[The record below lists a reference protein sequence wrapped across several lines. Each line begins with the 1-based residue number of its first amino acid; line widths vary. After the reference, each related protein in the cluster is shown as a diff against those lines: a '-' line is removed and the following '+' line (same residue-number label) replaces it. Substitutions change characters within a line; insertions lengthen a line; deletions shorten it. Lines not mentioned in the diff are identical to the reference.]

1 MERGEPS
8 PHGRR
13 PRAGS
18 ARRLVRGPA
27 AWRLG
32 ALAVLVVWGAVVAAV
47 LPAALGLGAVETAS
61 FSALLPVG
69 APSTVALGLLRR
81 VEGRS
86 ENELLVVCRLD
97 GAAPARPGRLVA
109 VVSGF
114 ERAVRRGVGP
124 AVAPAAPPTVA
135 PDGRVALVPLTVT
148 GDERAVL
155 AAVGEA
161 RHALATHHVAGVTA
175 GVTGPA
181 AFETDLLGSLAGVDT
196 TLVLVT
202 AVLVGVLFVA
212 TYRSPTAWV
221 LPLVAVAIAEIVANA
236 ATSLVAHAVPV
247 SGESTGLL
255 TVLVFGVGTDEA
267 LLLTARYREELH
279 GPLGRSSDH
288 HALWLAWRRAAPT
301 VAASATTVVAALA
314 CLLLADSGVAR
325 GFAVVGMVGVAVT
338 AVVLL
343 TAYPAMLVLSGRGV
357 FWPRVPRGTAGPGA
371 FGGAWRAVARVVVR
385 HPRAIWTSGVVLL
398 VVLATGLHAL
408 DTQVTVVD
416 DLPAGAPSVRAMDLL
431 AGSIP
436 LGVVAPA
443 VVVVRQPAALAP
455 ARRVAATAPEVV
467 AVGSVTRAGQLAA
480 FDVVFRPAPL
490 GEAGLR
496 PVETLRAALARTV
509 GQRALVGGQSAEDVD
524 ARAAAQRD
532 LLVVGPAVLAVA
544 VAVLALV
551 LRALAGPVLV
561 AATVAASYLAVL
573 GAASALAHSVLRWP
587 GIDPTVPLLGFVLLV
602 ALGVDYTIF
611 LMARAREELVRE
623 RANGSGPAPPDV
635 SGMERAVAATGGVLT
650 AAGLILAGT
659 FSALLVLPLLPIRQ
673 IGLVVAGGVLFDAL
687 LVRSVLLP
695 AIVVDTG
702 RGFWWPTRVEPDDP
716 ACPPAVP
723 PGATGGGTDDAGDA
737 DDAGDEAARGAC
749 PADGVAGSHH
759 ERSP

>member
-8 PHGRR
+8 PYRRR
-13 PRAGS
+13 PRA
-18 ARRLVRGPA
+18 ATALALVRGRT

-32 ALAVLVVWGAVVAAV
+32 ALAVLVLWGAVVAAV

-81 VEGRS
+81 VEGRNES
-86 ENELLVVCRLD
+86 ELLVVCRAD
-97 GAAPARPGRLVA
+97 GSRPAAPGRLVA
-109 VVSGF
+109 AATGL
-114 ERAVRRGVGP
+114 ERAVRRAGGP
-124 AVAPAAPPTVA
+124 GLAPAGPPTVA
-135 PDGRVALVPLTVT
+135 PDGRVALVPFSVT
-148 GDERAVL
+148 GDERGVM
-155 AAVGEA
+155 AAVRQA
-161 RHALATHHVAGVTA
+161 RHALEAHPVPGVTA

-202 AVLVGVLFVA
+202 AALVGVLFVV
-212 TYRSPTAWV
+212 TYRSPTAWA
-221 LPLVAVAIAEIVANA
+221 LPLVAVAIAEVVANA

-255 TVLVFGVGTDEA
+255 TVLVFGVGTDDA

-288 HALWLAWRRAAPT
+288 HALWVAWRRAAPA

-338 AVVLL
+338 ATVLL

-357 FWPRVPRGTAGPGA
+357 FWPRVPRGVSAAGA
-371 FGGAWRAVARVVVR
+371 FSGAWRTVASVVVR
-385 HPRAIWTSGVVLL
+385 HPRAIWTGGVALI
-398 VVLATGLHAL
+398 VVLAAGLHVL
-408 DTQVTVVD
+408 DTQVTAVD

-431 AGSIP
+431 SGSVP

-443 VVVVRQPAALAP
+443 VVVVRAPAALAP
-455 ARRVAATAPEVV
+455 ARRVAAETVSVV
-467 AVGSVTRAGQLAA
+467 SVGPSVRSGRLAA

-490 GEAGLR
+490 GAAGLR
-496 PVETLRAALARTV
+496 PVEVLRAGLARAV
-509 GQRALVGGQSAEDVD
+509 GTSALVGGQSAEDVD
-524 ARAAAQRD
+524 ARAAARRD

-561 AATVAASYLAVL
+561 AATIAASYLAVL
-573 GAASALAHSVLRWP
+573 GGTAALSRSVFRWP

-611 LMARAREELVRE
+611 LMARAREELVRD
-623 RANGSGPAPPDV
+623 RGAGSASPGPGAA
-635 SGMERAVAATGGVLT
+635 SSMERTVAATGGVLT

-702 RGFWWPTRVEPDDP
+702 RGFWWPTRLG
-716 ACPPAVP
+716 PPVGASP
-723 PGATGGGTDDAGDA
+723 PGTGSRPEGAVSGEGGAAG
-737 DDAGDEAARGAC
+737 GDRGA
-749 PADGVAGSHH
+749 AVDGAVAGSDH

>member
-1 MERGEPS
+1 M
-8 PHGRR
+8 
-13 PRAGS
+13 
-18 ARRLVRGPA
+18 
-27 AWRLG
+27 
-32 ALAVLVVWGAVVAAV
+32 AAV
-47 LPAALGLGAVETAS
+47 LPAALGLGAAETAS

-81 VEGRS
+81 IEGRD

-97 GAAPARPGRLVA
+97 GPRPLRPARLVA
-109 VVSGF
+109 AVTGL
-114 ERAVRRGVGP
+114 ERAVRRAAGP
-124 AVAPAAPPTVA
+124 GLAPAAPPTVA
-135 PDGRVALVPLTVT
+135 PDGRVAFVALTVT

-155 AAVGEA
+155 ADVGAA
-161 RHALATHHVAGVTA
+161 RRALAAHPVAGVTA

-181 AFETDLLGSLAGVDT
+181 AFESDLLGSLAGVDS

-202 AVLVGVLFVA
+202 AVLVGVLFVV
-212 TYRSPTAWV
+212 TYRSPTAWA
-221 LPLVAVAIAEIVANA
+221 LPLVAVAVAEVVANA

-255 TVLVFGVGTDEA
+255 TVLVFGVGTDDA

-279 GPLGRSSDH
+279 GPLGRSGDH
-288 HALWLAWRRAAPT
+288 HALWMAWRRAAPT

-385 HPRAIWTSGVVLL
+385 HPRAIWTGGAVLL
-398 VVLATGLHAL
+398 VVLAAGLHGL

-416 DLPAGAPSVRAMDLL
+416 DLPPGAPSVEAMDLL
-431 AGSIP
+431 AGSVP

-443 VVVVRQPAALAP
+443 FVVVRQPAALAP
-455 ARRVAATAPEVV
+455 ARRVAAAAPEVV
-467 AVGSVTRAGQLAA
+467 AVGPSTRAGRLAA

-496 PVETLRAALARTV
+496 PVETLHAALARAVGRRTV
-509 GQRALVGGQSAEDVD
+509 VGGQSAEDVD

-544 VAVLALV
+544 VFVLALV

-573 GAASALAHSVLRWP
+573 GAASVLAHSVLHWP

-623 RANGSGPAPPDV
+623 RGSGAGLASAGV
-635 SGMERAVAATGGVLT
+635 SGMERAIAATGGVLT

-659 FSALLVLPLLPIRQ
+659 FSALLVLPLLPVRQ

-702 RGFWWPTRVEPDDP
+702 RGFWWPTRLGPGGP
-716 ACPPAVP
+716 ARSTVVAPRAEGDAADGATARG
-723 PGATGGGTDDAGDA
+723 PGAAGS
-737 DDAGDEAARGAC
+737 
-749 PADGVAGSHH
+749 VAGSDH